1 MLTAQQLSDGQ
12 LSSKAGRFYGS
23 LPLHTGLF
31 LQLLISFAE
40 SSHLP
45 HHHHRHHLLTLFLST
60 PPSYSIEAKWVK
72 QQQQEHEEEEEEE
85 EDMDRL

>member
-1 MLTAQQLSDGQ
+1 MV
-12 LSSKAGRFYGS
+12 SKAGRTYGS

-45 HHHHRHHLLTLFLST
+45 YHHHLLTLFRST

-72 QQQQEHEEEEEEE
+72 QQQEHEEEEEEEE